1 MQTRRSSFIE
11 AAINTVIGYI
21 ISLAVQLV
29 TYPAFGH
36 TFTLTQNLGLGV
48 IFAVVSLVRGYVIR
62 RWFNQYIQRI
72 ASKA

>member
-1 MQTRRSSFIE
+1 MQTKRSSFIE

-21 ISLAVQLV
+21 ISLAVQMIA
-29 TYPAFGH
+29 YPLFGH